1 MTKQNDPARAPR
13 SPWLVAAAAA
23 LALSGVA
30 VSVTGARAG
39 AGRRQQT
46 PAPAA
51 QATRLA
57 PQAQPATSAAGIKN
71 FGRVNENYYRGAQPG
86 PEGMAELKGLGV
98 KTVIDLRKDRK
109 PEAEAWAESA
119 GLKYVNLPL
128 VASRPATEAETEQF
142 LRLVNDPENWPVF
155 VHCKG
160 GRHRTGA
167 LTAVYRMTHDGWTA
181 DQAFE
186 EMLKYDFNNGGLFG
200 GGDGRKR
207 QKQFVYDYYARRA
220 SSAERSAAG
229 RQ

>member
-1 MTKQNDPARAPR
+1 MTKQNDQARAR
-13 SPWLVAAAAA
+13 RRPWLVAAAAA

-30 VSVTGARAG
+30 VSVTGARAD

-46 PAPAA
+46 PAEVS
-51 QATRLA
+51 RSA
-57 PQAQPATSAAGIKN
+57 PSAQPATTAAGIKN

-86 PEGMAELKGLGV
+86 PEGMAELRRLGV
-98 KTVIDLRKDRK
+98 RTVIDLRKDRK
-109 PEAEAWAESA
+109 PEAEGWAEAA

-142 LRLVNDPENWPVF
+142 LRLVNDPANWPVF

-167 LTAVYRMTHDGWTA
+167 LTAVFRITHDGWTA
-181 DQAFE
+181 DQAFD

-207 QKQFVYDYYARRA
+207 QKQFVYDFYARHA
-220 SSAERSAAG
+220 ATAERAGAG

>member
-1 MTKQNDPARAPR
+1 MTKQNDPARR
-13 SPWLVAAAAA
+13 QRPWLVAAAAA

-30 VSVTGARAG
+30 VSVTGTRAAD

-46 PAPAA
+46 PAEVS
-51 QATRLA
+51 RSA
-57 PQAQPATSAAGIKN
+57 PQARPATTAAGIKN

-86 PEGMAELKGLGV
+86 AEGMAELKRLGV
-98 KTVIDLRKDRK
+98 KTVIDLRKDRVRDAAGW
-109 PEAEAWAESA
+109 AEAA

-142 LRLVNDPENWPVF
+142 LGLVNDPANQPVF

-167 LTAVYRMTHDGWTA
+167 LTAVFRITHDGWTA
-181 DQAFE
+181 DRAFE
-186 EMLKYDFNNGGLFG
+186 EMLKYDFNKGGLFG
-200 GGDGRKR
+200 GGDGRAR
-207 QKQFVYDYYARRA
+207 QKRFVYDFYARHSA
-220 SSAERSAAG
+220 TAERAGAA